1 MKLYKFENGQPVAY
15 NGKPIKLH
23 ISNPTEE
30 QLKFAGY
37 KPIVEDEI
45 PVFNEETQYL
55 REVYTE
61 TATEI
66 RRSYVV
72 SEIGRVEENEYGN

>member
-1 MKLYKFENGQPVAY
+1 MKLYKFENGRPVQY

-45 PVFNEETQYL
+45 PVFNEETQFL
-55 REVYTE
+55 QEVYTE
-61 TATEI
+61 TETEI
-66 RRSYVV
+66 RKSYVV
-72 SEIGRVEENEYGN
+72 KEIESEAVTDV

>member
-1 MKLYKFENGQPVAY
+1 MKLYKFENGQPVQY

-45 PVFNEETQYL
+45 PEYDEETQFL
-55 REVYTE
+55 QEVYTE
-61 TATEI
+61 TDTAI
-66 RRSYVV
+66 IKSYVV
-72 SEIGRVEENEYGN
+72 KEIESEAVTDE

>member
-1 MKLYKFENGQPVAY
+1 MKLYKLENGQPVAY

-37 KPIVEDEI
+37 KEMVEDEV
-45 PVFNEETQYL
+45 PTYDEETQYL
-55 REVYTE
+55 QEVYTE
-61 TATEI
+61 TETEI
-66 RRSYVV
+66 IRNYEVI
-72 SEIGRVEENEYGN
+72 EIPKDIEIQE